1 MKKIFILLTLI
12 CFTIYSYSDE
22 IIINTDIINT
32 DIINA
37 EENMPYNPNKK
48 DLRDPRN
55 APPHKDFDK
64 EIDPDN
70 KIGETIG
77 NIGAGLIG
85 LEIPGSKVVK
95 VVAGATATTV
105 LGSLGKSIEKRIKE
119 GKREYENSERGKREI
134 ELSKKWEIEQYKV
147 KRNENYIIYHNGG
160 QGDMSMISEDG
171 LFGVGL
177 ILPENNN
184 KKKYESPEYDE
195 SGPSIIHKRP

>member
-22 IIINTDIINT
+22 IIINT

-85 LEIPGSKVVK
+85 LNTPGSNVVK
-95 VVAGATATTV
+95 IIVGATATTG

-119 GKREYENSERGKREI
+119 AKREAENSERVKREI
-134 ELSKKWEIEQYKV
+134 ELSKKWEIEQYKA
-147 KRNENYIIYHNGG
+147 KRNENYVIYDNGG
-160 QGDMSMISEDG
+160 QGDMTMISEDG